1 MRTDKI
7 PFSLSVDELY
17 EILSKKYGD
26 VKKSGKNLLMLNY
39 SNTKIT
45 INKGSD
51 GYVVKAGLPFWLI
64 LVIGIICGVLVVTTK
79 DLGLLPQFMLIT
91 LVVAIA
97 LFLVDSFYNSSKEN
111 VLREFCDGLNI
122 DAGNEKSE
130 AESL

>member
-1 MRTDKI
+1 MKTDKI
-7 PFSLSVDELY
+7 PSSVSVDELY

-64 LVIGIICGVLVVTTK
+64 S
-79 DLGLLPQFMLIT
+79 Q
-91 LVVAIA
+91 
-97 LFLVDSFYNSSKEN
+97 
-111 VLREFCDGLNI
+111 R
-122 DAGNEKSE
+122 
-130 AESL
+130 